1 MITLTKRLKKEA
13 EGRPSPIDH
22 PPKRI
27 SIRDKLLVKEV
38 SFITDKINN
47 NFNSEK
53 MYSKVQE
60 MEQTIPLTCKVKF
73 ENPDALHEFSVIIL
87 PDEGFWKGGKF
98 IFSVVINEEY
108 NMSVCIHLNIAAS
121 SY

>member
-27 SIRDKLLVKEV
+27 SIRDKLLVKE
-38 SFITDKINN
+38 
-47 NFNSEK
+47 
-53 MYSKVQE
+53 VQE